1 MQVDGSRAL
10 EIVKSAHCYYT
21 WRAQLFFLPKDSEST
36 ISDRMMPKNY
46 RTVKWIR

>member
-1 MQVDGSRAL
+1 MQVNGFRAL

-36 ISDRMMPKNY
+36 ISDRMPKNY
-46 RTVKWIR
+46 RPVKWIR